1 MAGFRAN
8 SDQCF
13 GHGILFLILRCAD
26 FKQYR
31 KYQLARP
38 DQALNEDLNFSH
50 KKAARKLLF
59 NSLGLYG
66 LTTTIT

>member
-1 MAGFRAN
+1 MAGFRAT

-31 KYQLARP
+31 KYWPEQP

-59 NSLGLYG
+59 YSLDLMA
-66 LTTTIT
+66 